1 MSVCLPIDFGYG
13 VFGFKFLYQGRQSII
28 QSVFGKIVF
37 KEVGEAP
44 PLRDA
49 RQAHDAV
56 PLILSH
62 PCLDFLPH
70 LTDGTKRAVELREW
84 VVVALETGAT
94 EVIPGVVVHH
104 LDGGQ
109 IVVMVRKAAT
119 IKETGTGVGGHRAFC
134 LNDMA
139 YNVSDCLFN
148 LA

>member
-13 VFGFKFLYQGRQSII
+13 VFGFKFLYQGRQSPI

-62 PCLDFLPH
+62 PCLDFLPY
-70 LTDGTKRAVELREW
+70 LIDGTERAMELREW
-84 VVVALETGAT
+84 VVAVLEISAT
-94 EVIPGVVVHH
+94 EIIPSVVMRH
-104 LDGGQ
+104 LDVGQ
-109 IVVMVRKAAT
+109 IAVM
-119 IKETGTGVGGHRAFC
+119 
-134 LNDMA
+134 M
-139 YNVSDCLFN
+139 
-148 LA
+148 